1 MFKKKD
7 NNKDEADVKITGILF
22 FDNGTTGTIG
32 WRCGCTINEMI
43 EVPVKKR
50 ASFHKVP
57 HSTTV
62 IDVDALEK
70 ALRDM
75 LDRAKVKPC
84 DVIAYRERPMINP
97 KRWQASMSAS
107 RADEA
112 ETIILERM
120 GIEYHYVDSK
130 AWQRHILPSS
140 GKKGTTSDILKA
152 ESKDIG
158 CKIFEHSQSGIID
171 VIKKHGDA
179 DGILG
184 AFVFDWIEQ
193 DLFTGVPNWKIQ
205 CIPQGEKT
213 LLHIVDPDHPDEEK
227 NTSNPSP
234 NEVRDE
240 VKDEGENH
248 DNA

>member
-7 NNKDEADVKITGILF
+7 DNKDEADVKRAGVLF

-32 WRCGCTINEMI
+32 WRYGCTINEMI
-43 EVPVKKR
+43 EVPIKKR
-50 ASFHKVP
+50 SSFHKEP
-57 HSTTV
+57 RSTTV

-75 LDRAKVKPC
+75 LDRAKVKPS

-158 CKIFEHSQSGIID
+158 CKMFKHLSPIIE
-171 VIKKHGDA
+171 KHGDA

-184 AFVFDWIEQ
+184 ALVFDHIN
-193 DLFTGVPNWKIQ
+193 DNLFPGVPNWKLRYDSP
-205 CIPQGEKT
+205 CHWT
-213 LLHIVDPDHPDEEK
+213 VMDPDEEK
-227 NTSNPSP
+227 NTPNPSP
-234 NEVRDE
+234 EE
-240 VKDEGENH
+240 VKDEGEKPR
-248 DNA
+248 

>member
-1 MFKKKD
+1 MFEKKD
-7 NNKDEADVKITGILF
+7 NNKNEADVKRTGVLF

-50 ASFHKVP
+50 ASFHKSP
-57 HSTTV
+57 RSTTI

-112 ETIILERM
+112 ETIVLERM

-158 CKIFEHSQSGIID
+158 CKMFENLSTIIN
-171 VIKKHGDA
+171 KHGDA

-184 AFVFDWIEQ
+184 ALVFD
-193 DLFTGVPNWKIQ
+193 LFDYINDKVLPGVPNWKLQYDSPCQWTVI
-205 CIPQGEKT
+205 
-213 LLHIVDPDHPDEEK
+213 DPDYESPCHWTGIDPDEEK
-227 NTSNPSP
+227 NTPNPSP
-234 NEVRDE
+234 DE
-240 VKDEGENH
+240 VKDEGEKP
-248 DNA
+248 

>member
-7 NNKDEADVKITGILF
+7 DNKDKADVKITGVLF

-32 WRCGCTINEMI
+32 WRCGCTTHEMI

-50 ASFHKVP
+50 ASFHKSP
-57 HSTTV
+57 RSTTV

-112 ETIILERM
+112 ETIVLERM

-158 CKIFEHSQSGIID
+158 CKLFEHLSTIIN
-171 VIKKHGDA
+171 KHGDT

-184 AFVFDWIEQ
+184 ALVFDCIN
-193 DLFTGVPNWKIQ
+193 DNLFPGVPNWKLRYDSPTHHFTVI
-205 CIPQGEKT
+205 
-213 LLHIVDPDHPDEEK
+213 DPDEEK
-227 NTSNPSP
+227 NTPNPSP
-234 NEVRDE
+234 DE
-240 VKDEGENH
+240 VKDEGEKQ
-248 DNA
+248 

>member
-7 NNKDEADVKITGILF
+7 NNKDEADVKRTGILF

-32 WRCGCTINEMI
+32 WICSPPMVEDMI

-50 ASFHKVP
+50 ASFHKSP
-57 HSTTV
+57 RSTTV
-62 IDVDALEK
+62 IDIDALEK

-112 ETIILERM
+112 ETIVLERM

-158 CKIFEHSQSGIID
+158 CKMFKHLSTIIN
-171 VIKKHGDA
+171 KHGDA

-184 AFVFDWIEQ
+184 ALVFDHIN
-193 DLFTGVPNWKIQ
+193 DNLFPGVPNWKLRYDSPCHWTVI
-205 CIPQGEKT
+205 
-213 LLHIVDPDHPDEEK
+213 DPDEEK
-227 NTSNPSP
+227 NTPNPSP
-234 NEVRDE
+234 DE
-240 VKDEGENH
+240 VKDEGGNS

>member
-7 NNKDEADVKITGILF
+7 NNKTDVKRTGVLF

-32 WRCGCTINEMI
+32 WRYGCTTNEMI

-50 ASFHKVP
+50 ASFHKSP
-57 HSTTV
+57 RSTTV
-62 IDVDALEK
+62 IDIDALET

-75 LDRAKVKPC
+75 LDRAKVKPS

-112 ETIILERM
+112 ETIVLERM

-158 CKIFEHSQSGIID
+158 CKMFKHLSTIIN
-171 VIKKHGDA
+171 KHGDA

-184 AFVFDWIEQ
+184 ALVFDHIN
-193 DLFTGVPNWKIQ
+193 DNLFPGVPNWKLRYDSPCHWTVI
-205 CIPQGEKT
+205 
-213 LLHIVDPDHPDEEK
+213 DPDEEK

-234 NEVRDE
+234 DE
-240 VKDEGENH
+240 VEDEGGRR

>member
-7 NNKDEADVKITGILF
+7 DNKDEADVKRTGVLF

-32 WRCGCTINEMI
+32 WRYGCTTHEMI

-50 ASFHKVP
+50 ASFHKSP
-57 HSTTV
+57 RSTTV
-62 IDVDALEK
+62 IDVNALET

-112 ETIILERM
+112 ETIVLERM

-158 CKIFEHSQSGIID
+158 CKMFNHLSTIIN
-171 VIKKHGDA
+171 KHGDA

-184 AFVFDWIEQ
+184 ALVFDFIN
-193 DLFTGVPNWKIQ
+193 DNLFPGVPNWKLRYDSPCHWTVI
-205 CIPQGEKT
+205 
-213 LLHIVDPDHPDEEK
+213 DPDEEK
-227 NTSNPSP
+227 NTPNPSP
-234 NEVRDE
+234 EE
-240 VKDEGENH
+240 VKDEGEDEGGNH